1 MEKQEDIKENMGT
14 EVLEMTEI
22 IGIGVDKTERMNK
35 RWENSTGSFFF
46 LLQVKKPLTLTLT
59 LPPLSGRKRAKRR
72 SWEESK

>member
-35 RWENSTGSFFF
+35 R
-46 LLQVKKPLTLTLT
+46 
-59 LPPLSGRKRAKRR
+59 
-72 SWEESK
+72 